1 MIRKSCQGKPRLVLR
16 IGAAVSAS
24 ALVAV
29 GAGTGTS
36 FAAGRS
42 DGHVHAKHSTSSPS
56 GNLSWFFWVGSP
68 TGVRTWTHVASLV
81 PKTYPKLQVS
91 LTTTSWTNFWQK
103 LPLEASSHDLPD
115 LAGLQFGYVGSD
127 GSFFHPLNTLIKQN
141 HYSLAGFTPTMIKEL
156 SVNGKLLALP
166 YDFGPVVIAYNKTLF
181 EQKHV
186 PLPKDG
192 WTWAQFLADAKRLTG
207 GGDYGWLPGQSP
219 LEMNY
224 DISGV
229 PNAYIQHGKFNVVN
243 SAFINGIQ
251 QWAALSY
258 KYHVA
263 PTYST
268 APNWATTEFASGK
281 VAMEP
286 NGPWGLEPL
295 KAQSNF
301 QVGWVEFP
309 SGPHGEHTYN
319 EGSGFGITKEAKN
332 PEAAF
337 KALTIMLGSTAENYA
352 ASVGRAFP
360 ARVSADPSWT
370 RYAGEGAGPV
380 MYAALKTAQSMEV
393 TTNWTAFQTA
403 LSKYTP
409 LVLSGS
415 ITAAQFAKDVQAE
428 SGAGAAV
435 SPGNVAPLLGS

>member
-1 MIRKSCQGKPRLVLR
+1 MQRRSRKLAFKLATALSAGGLIALGAGESASLASTHSPRTHEQHH
-16 IGAAVSAS
+16 ASSAS
-24 ALVAV
+24 A
-29 GAGTGTS
+29 
-36 FAAGRS
+36 
-42 DGHVHAKHSTSSPS
+42 
-56 GNLSWFFWVGSP
+56 NLSWFFWVGSP

-81 PKTYPKLQVS
+81 PKAYPSIHVA
-91 LTTTSWTNFWQK
+91 LTTTSWTDYWQK
-103 LPLEASSHDLPD
+103 LPLEASSNALPD
-115 LAGLQFGYVGSD
+115 LAGLQFGYIGSD
-127 GSFFHPLNTLIKQN
+127 GNSFRPLNSLVKQN

-156 SVNGKLLALP
+156 SVNGNLLALP

-192 WTWAQFLADAKRLTG
+192 WTWAQFVSDAKRLTG
-207 GGDYGWLPGQSP
+207 GGDYGWLPGQNF
-219 LEMNY
+219 LELDY

-229 PNAYIQHGKFNVVN
+229 PNAYIQHGRFNVN
-243 SAFINGIQ
+243 NAAFIDGIQ
-251 QWAALSY
+251 QQAELSY

-319 EGSGFGITKEAKN
+319 EGSGFGITKDSKN
-332 PEAAF
+332 PQAAF
-337 KALTIMLGSTAENYA
+337 KALTVMLGSQAENYA

-360 ARVSADPSWT
+360 ARVAADHTWVN
-370 RYAGEGAGPV
+370 YAGEGAGPV
-380 MYAALKTAQSMEV
+380 MYAALKTAQPMEV
-393 TTNWTAFQTA
+393 TTNWAEFQTA
-403 LSKYTP
+403 ITKYTP

-415 ITAAQFAKDVQAE
+415 ISAGQFAKDVQSEAG
-428 SGAGAAV
+428 SGTGV
-435 SPGNVAPLLGS
+435 SSGNLTSLIGR